1 MKEIMNDFMKHKMHE
16 ASSALWKEGVKTQSG
31 FMQTNR
37 EKELLRKPHHHN
49 HSYHTEDWT
58 QKT

>member
-1 MKEIMNDFMKHKMHE
+1 MNDFMKHKMHE